1 MADEGGYRNPA
12 LAVDAVSVRDG
23 PRGLQVLLITR
34 GFPPYEGRLAFP
46 GGSWKEVKTQKLQY

>member
-1 MADEGGYRNPA
+1 MADEGGHRNPA
-12 LAVDAVSVRDG
+12 LAVDAVSLRDG

-46 GGSWKEVKTQKLQY
+46 GGSWKEGKTQKLQY